1 MKNNLRTTEPE
12 NLNRISTRALFTRA
26 LFAAL
31 LITSTL
37 ATAQTPAATS
47 AVPPM
52 VNFRG
57 TLVDG
62 HSKPLS
68 TVVGVTFSLY
78 KDSEGGAP
86 LWVETQN
93 VQPDK
98 SGHYKVML
106 GSSTSQGLPPA
117 LFASGEA
124 RWLGVHVQGQE
135 EQARTL
141 LLSVP
146 YALKALDAETLGGKP
161 ASAFLTGSSAN
172 SNALSPVATVT
183 GSGKKDFVPM
193 WLTKT
198 KLGDSILFQSTSGN
212 VGIGT
217 TTPGSTLDVNGAG
230 NFAETLTA
238 GAASITGNIGASGNI
253 TADGGITAVGVVT
266 GVQGLFG
273 NSGSDTNS
281 AVAVNNGAGFSASA
295 GINHDSGHLS
305 YGVSGQSFS
314 EFGVG
319 VLGYGVNF
327 SNTYN
332 TLAGLEPFGV
342 AGDAQDVSGV
352 IPVGVWGTADAGAG
366 VAGENNSTV
375 EPAGV
380 FVNFNT
386 TGTSLAFEA
395 EGKKGHCT
403 IDISGDLSCTGTKG
417 AVVQLP
423 DNRAVQLYAMESPN
437 NWFEDFGS
445 GQLSAGSA
453 VIKLDSIFAETVNSD
468 VEYHVFLTPNGD
480 SRGLYVAKKTAASF
494 EVREQGGGTST
505 VGFDYRIVARRK
517 GYENVRMADVTEM
530 QKTIASSD
538 HRMMTQRNSGN
549 VKPPAVAQIQHKP
562 ALSPQKSN
570 H

>member
-1 MKNNLRTTEPE
+1 MKNTLRTMQQD
-12 NLNRISTRALFTRA
+12 NLNRFSTRTLFGRV
-26 LFAAL
+26 LFVAL
-31 LITSTL
+31 LITSTM
-37 ATAQTPAATS
+37 ATAQSPAAMS
-47 AVPPM
+47 PVPPM
-52 VNFRG
+52 VNFSG
-57 TLVDG
+57 TLTDAR
-62 HSKPLS
+62 SKPL
-68 TVVGVTFSLY
+68 TAVVGVTFSLY

-106 GSSTSQGLPPA
+106 GSSTRQGLPSA

-124 RWLGVHVQGQE
+124 RWLSVHSQGQE
-135 EQARTL
+135 EQPRVL

-172 SNALSPVATVT
+172 SNTLSPVTAVT
-183 GSGKKDFVPM
+183 GSGRKDFIPL
-193 WLTKT
+193 WLNKT
-198 KLGDSILFQSTSGN
+198 KLGDSTLFQSASGN

-217 TTPGSTLDVNGAG
+217 TSPGSTLDVNGTG

-253 TADGGITAVGVVT
+253 TADGGITAIGAVT

-305 YGVSGQSFS
+305 YGVSGQSYS

-327 SNTYN
+327 SNTYK

-342 AGDAQDVSGV
+342 AGDAQNVSGV

-380 FVNFNT
+380 FVNFST
-386 TGTSLAFEA
+386 TAGSLAFEA

-423 DNRAVQLYAMESPN
+423 DNRSVQLYTMESPD

-445 GQLSAGSA
+445 GQLSAGKS
-453 VIKLDSIFAETVNSD
+453 VIKLDSAFAETVNSSVD
-468 VEYHVFLTPNGD
+468 YHVFLTPSGD
-480 SRGLYVAKKTAASF
+480 SRGLYIAKKTAISF
-494 EVREQGGGTST
+494 EVREQGAGKSN
-505 VGFDYRIVARRK
+505 VAFDYRIVARRK
-517 GYENVRMADVTEM
+517 GYENIRIADVTET
-530 QKTIASSD
+530 QQSIAASA
-538 HRMMTQRNSGN
+538 HRMMTQRNNGN

-562 ALSPQKSN
+562 TLPQQKSG

>member
-1 MKNNLRTTEPE
+1 MKSTAREMR
-12 NLNRISTRALFTRA
+12 LNRLSIWG

-37 ATAQTPAATS
+37 AMAQSPAATS
-47 AVPPM
+47 PVPPM
-52 VNFRG
+52 VNFSG
-57 TLVDG
+57 TLTDV
-62 HSKPLS
+62 HSKPL
-68 TVVGVTFSLY
+68 TAVVGVTFSLY

-106 GSSTSQGLPPA
+106 GSATSQGLPPA
-117 LFASGEA
+117 MFASGEA

-135 EQARTL
+135 EQARVL

-161 ASAFLTGSSAN
+161 ASAFLTGASSN
-172 SNALSPVATVT
+172 SNAFNPATIT
-183 GSGKKDFVPM
+183 GSGKKDFIPM
-193 WLTKT
+193 WLNAS
-198 KLGDSILFQSTSGN
+198 KLGNSKLFQSPSGS

-217 TTPGSTLDVNGAG
+217 TTPGSTLDVNGTG

-253 TADGGITAVGVVT
+253 AADGSITAVGTVT
-266 GVQGLFG
+266 GIQAGFG
-273 NSGSDTNS
+273 NSTYNNNS
-281 AVAVNNGAGFSASA
+281 LVGVNNGAGFSAIG

-305 YGVSGQSFS
+305 YGMSGQSYS
-314 EFGVG
+314 DIGIGVF
-319 VLGYGVNF
+319 GYGVNL
-327 SNTYN
+327 SNTYK
-332 TLAGLEPFGV
+332 TLAGREPFGV

-386 TGTSLAFEA
+386 GAGSLAFEA

-403 IDISGDLSCTGTKG
+403 IDTSGDLSCTGTKG
-417 AVVQLP
+417 AVVNLP
-423 DNRAVQLYAMESPN
+423 DNRWVSLYAVESPD

-445 GQLSAGSA
+445 GQLSSGKSE
-453 VIKLDSIFAETVNSD
+453 IKLDSTFAATVNSSLD
-468 VEYHVFLTPNGD
+468 YHVFLTPSGD
-480 SRGLYVAKKTAASF
+480 SRGLYVAKKTATSF
-494 EVREQGGGTST
+494 EVREQGGGTSS
-505 VGFDYRIVARRK
+505 VAFDYRIVVRRK
-517 GYENVRMADVTEM
+517 GYENVRMADVTER
-530 QKTIASSD
+530 QQSIAVSA
-538 HRMMTQRNSGN
+538 HRMMTQRNNGN
-549 VKPPAVAQIQHKP
+549 VKPPAVAQIQHNSSLP
-562 ALSPQKSN
+562 VRQTN
-570 H
+570 R

>member
-1 MKNNLRTTEPE
+1 MKNDLRKTDQE
-12 NLNRISTRALFTRA
+12 NLNRFSTRALFARV

-37 ATAQTPAATS
+37 ATAQSPAATS
-47 AVPPM
+47 PVPPM
-52 VNFRG
+52 VNFSG
-57 TLVDG
+57 TLTDA
-62 HSKPLS
+62 HSKPLTS
-68 TVVGVTFSLY
+68 VVGVTFSLY

-93 VQPDK
+93 VQPDR

-124 RWLGVHVQGQE
+124 RWLSVHTQGQE
-135 EQARTL
+135 EQPRVL

-161 ASAFLTGSSAN
+161 ASAFLTGSSAKAN
-172 SNALSPVATVT
+172 ILDPATTIT
-183 GSGKKDFVPM
+183 GSGKKDFITM
-193 WLTKT
+193 WLGKS
-198 KLGDSILFQSTSGN
+198 KLGDSQLFQSASGN

-217 TTPGSTLDVNGAG
+217 TTPGSTLDVNGSG

-253 TADGGITAVGVVT
+253 AADGSIAAVGAVT
-266 GVQGLFG
+266 GIQASFG
-273 NSGSDTNS
+273 NSTYDNNSLVGS
-281 AVAVNNGAGFSASA
+281 NNGDGFSAIG

-305 YGVSGQSFS
+305 YGLSGQSES
-314 EFGVG
+314 EFGIG
-319 VLGYGVNF
+319 VLGYSVNF
-327 SNTYN
+327 SNTYK

-342 AGDAQDVSGV
+342 AGDAQDWSGV

-386 TGTSLAFEA
+386 GAGSLAFEA

-423 DNRAVQLYAMESPN
+423 DSRSVQLYAMESPE

-445 GQLSAGSA
+445 GQLSAGKST
-453 VIKLDSIFAETVNSD
+453 IRLDSTFAATVNSSVD
-468 VEYHVFLTPNGD
+468 YHVFLTPSGD
-480 SRGLYVAKKTAASF
+480 SRGLYVAKKTATSF
-494 EVREQGGGTST
+494 EVREQGGGTSSIA
-505 VGFDYRIVARRK
+505 FDYRIVARRK
-517 GYENVRMADVTEM
+517 GYENVRLADVTEM
-530 QKTIASSD
+530 QKSIAASA
-538 HRMMTQRNSGN
+538 HRMMTQRNNGN

-562 ALSPQKSN
+562 ALSAQKSS

>member
-1 MKNNLRTTEPE
+1 MKSATREMR
-12 NLNRISTRALFTRA
+12 LNRLSTWA

-37 ATAQTPAATS
+37 ATAQSPAATS
-47 AVPPM
+47 PVPPM
-52 VNFRG
+52 VNFSG
-57 TLVDG
+57 TLTDV
-62 HSKPLS
+62 HSKPL
-68 TVVGVTFSLY
+68 TAVVGVTFSLY

-106 GSSTSQGLPPA
+106 GSSTSQGLPSA
-117 LFASGEA
+117 LFTSGEA
-124 RWLGVHVQGQE
+124 RWLSVHAQGQE
-135 EQARTL
+135 EQSRVL

-161 ASAFLTGSSAN
+161 ASAFLTGSSAK
-172 SNALSPVATVT
+172 SNALDPATTIT
-183 GSGKKDFVPM
+183 GSGKKDFITM
-193 WLTKT
+193 WLGKS
-198 KLGDSILFQSTSGN
+198 KLGDSQLFQSASGN

-217 TTPGSTLDVNGAG
+217 TTPGSTLDVNGTG

-253 TADGGITAVGVVT
+253 TADGNITAVGTVT
-266 GVQGLFG
+266 GIQAGFG
-273 NSGSDTNS
+273 NSTYNNNS
-281 AVAVNNGAGFSASA
+281 LVGVNNGAGFSAIG

-305 YGVSGQSFS
+305 FGMSGQSMS
-314 EFGVG
+314 EFGIG

-327 SNTYN
+327 SNTYK

-380 FVNFNT
+380 FVNFNN
-386 TGTSLAFEA
+386 GLAFEA

-403 IDISGDLSCTGTKG
+403 IDTSGDLACTGTKG
-417 AVVQLP
+417 AVVNLP
-423 DNRAVQLYAMESPN
+423 DNRWVSLYAVESPD

-445 GQLSAGSA
+445 GQLAAGKST
-453 VIKLDSIFAETVNSD
+453 IKLDSTFAATVNSSVD
-468 VEYHVFLTPNGD
+468 YHVFLTPNGD
-480 SRGLYVAKKTAASF
+480 SHGLYVAKKTSTSF
-494 EVREQGGGTST
+494 EVREQGGGTSN
-505 VGFDYRIVARRK
+505 VAFDYRIVARRK
-517 GYENVRMADVTEM
+517 GYENIRMADVTER
-530 QKTIASSD
+530 QQSIAASA
-538 HRMMTQRNSGN
+538 HRMMTQRNNGN
-549 VKPPAVAQIQHKP
+549 VKPPVVAQIQPKP
-562 ALSPQKSN
+562 ALAHQKSA